1 MDYNNNFNQNYENQ
15 APVEPVAPQEY
26 IPQPVQAEPMY
37 NGVPQ
42 GDVQPMPAQPAK
54 KETNGL
60 SIASLVTG
68 ILSVTCCCGSILGI
82 ILSIVAIVLGAI
94 SKKQQKENNTMALVG
109 IILGAVGIVIAIVC
123 LVLGFG
129 AGIIAGITESVNS
142 ASSYSY
148 YY

>member
-1 MDYNNNFNQNYENQ
+1 MDYNNNFNQNLENQ
-15 APVEPVAPQEY
+15 TPVEPVVA
-26 IPQPVQAEPMY
+26 QPVQAEPIY

-42 GDVQPMPAQPAK
+42 GNVPPMPAQEAK

-60 SIASLVTG
+60 AIGSLVTG
-68 ILSVTCCCGSILGI
+68 ILSVTCCCGSIVGI

-94 SKKQQKENNTMALVG
+94 SKKQQKDNNAMALIG
-109 IILGAVGIVIAIVC
+109 IILGAVGVIFAIVGIIIGASAG
-123 LVLGFG
+123 LL
-129 AGIIAGITESVNS
+129 AGIAESVNS